1 MSNQHAQI
9 VSLARQRIAPAEI
22 SKRLGVHRDTIYASI
37 RKARREGEDIPHF
50 RALAPTSGTAIDS
63 APAPRQIA
71 VPVRLFSLL
80 EREAERLELTPSE
93 AARHLLEQALLKT
106 VTA

>member
-37 RKARREGEDIPHF
+37 RKARREGETIPHF
-50 RALAPTSGTAIDS
+50 RAFAPTSDS
-63 APAPRQIA
+63 PSTPAPRQIA
-71 VPVRLFSLL
+71 VPLRLYSLL